1 MNVAGRIQMAAAVV
15 TAVLVSAG
23 TAAADSGITVV
34 RDRPEGFAPTI
45 TVVRDRPEVS
55 YPAITVVR
63 DRPEV
68 SYPAITVV
76 RDRPEG
82 ISTVDKGRAAI
93 AYFRANE
100 SRGLSQPSDGSG
112 GVSDDGSGLVGPSD
126 DGLGSQAWVLL
137 GATSLL
143 VVLVAG
149 AGVLVSRMIR
159 RRPLAH

>member
-1 MNVAGRIQMAAAVV
+1 MAATVA
-15 TAVLVSAG
+15 TAVLVGAG

-45 TVVRDRPEVS
+45 TVVRDRPEGFG
-55 YPAITVVR
+55 
-63 DRPEV
+63 
-68 SYPAITVV
+68 PAITVV

-82 ISTVDKGRAAI
+82 MSTLDKGRAAI
-93 AYFRANE
+93 AYFRAHE
-100 SRGLSQPSDGSG
+100 SGGPSQPSYGSG
-112 GVSDDGSGLVGPSD
+112 GVSDTGSGLVGTSD

-149 AGVLVSRMIR
+149 AGVLAARAIR
-159 RRPLAH
+159 RKPLTH